1 MRHRFIL
8 HNVHQTVL
16 CVDVSDLKIPML
28 LLTQDGER
36 LSLPALRFQTWTE
49 TQKHLR
55 NLGAQEAALRLA
67 AADLEHHNLA
77 SLVIL

>member
-16 CVDVSDLKIPML
+16 CVDISDLKIPML
-28 LLTQDGER
+28 LISQEGER
-36 LSLPALRFQTWTE
+36 TSLPALRFQTWTE
-49 TQKHLR
+49 AEKHLR
-55 NLGAQEAALRLA
+55 SLGAQDAALRLA
-67 AADLEHHNLA
+67 AAALQQHNLA

>member
-16 CVDVSDLKIPML
+16 CVDVSNLKIPML

-49 TQKHLR
+49 AQKHLR
-55 NLGAQEAALRLA
+55 NLGAQDAALRLA
-67 AADLEHHNLA
+67 AAELQQHNLA